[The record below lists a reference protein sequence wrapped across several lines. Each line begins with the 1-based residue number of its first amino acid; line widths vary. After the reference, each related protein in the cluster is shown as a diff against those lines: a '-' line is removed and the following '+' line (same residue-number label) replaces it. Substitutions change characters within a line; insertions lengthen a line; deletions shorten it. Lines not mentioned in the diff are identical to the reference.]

1 MSVHILQHH
10 LLGNVR
16 ITVRAAS
23 RSITARW
30 KNGIVCVNVP
40 AGTPR
45 HRLEEILDDMAP
57 RLMAKR
63 PTLAYH
69 EDQTLEFP
77 CFSVT
82 VTTQSIRPDRVL
94 GRASVPHS
102 VVGVGTERDFGDTS
116 TTTGI
121 SDVLCRIAA
130 AVAPELLIPRAK
142 ELASRVGRQ
151 PGGWRISRGHRILGQ
166 CSSNGII
173 SLSHV
178 LVFLPLE
185 LCDYVIYHE
194 LAHLTEMNHSPRFH
208 ALLDSYLGGREAEL
222 VKKLKGFAWPVLRK

>member
-1 MSVHILQHH
+1 MLSPTRCATSSAWEECAEEVI
-10 LLGNVR
+10 GYVCPYSA
-16 ITVRAAS
+16 TS
-23 RSITARW
+23 SARR
-30 KNGIVCVNVP
+30 P
-40 AGTPR
+40 A
-45 HRLEEILDDMAP
+45 
-57 RLMAKR
+57 
-63 PTLAYH
+63 LAYH
-69 EDQTLEFP
+69 EGQTLEFP
-77 CFSVT
+77 CFSVI
-82 VTTQSIRPDRVL
+82 VTTQNIRPDRVL

-116 TTTGI
+116 TTAGI

-130 AVAPELLIPRAK
+130 SVAPELLIPRAK

-185 LCDYVIYHE
+185 LSD
-194 LAHLTEMNHSPRFH
+194 
-208 ALLDSYLGGREAEL
+208 GREAEL
-222 VKKLKGFAWPVLRK
+222 VRKLKGFVWPVLRK